1 MNNLFKTVYFCTLQD
16 DWVMLD
22 PEIISRTANTITMGK
37 KYSSLIPKSRKIL
50 KIKIHFITTNLM
62 VLKGLRRKKVL
73 F

>member
-22 PEIISRTANTITMGK
+22 HLENGKYYYNGK
-37 KYSSLIPKSRKIL
+37 KYSSLIRKSRNIL
-50 KIKIHFITTNLM
+50 KIKIYFITTNLM